1 VTVRTVYAALGSE
14 TGIIEAL
21 LAEMEGDAQAPV
33 WRERTAAADEPA
45 AKLRAFAG
53 WTTLPTTR
61 QGFDC
66 LLAPMETKDNLCP
79 GRDRRHDACGDS
91 VRSPAGQ
98 EAGDHHDCFD
108 RHLVGQ
114 SNIHVGAP
122 PRAVVSSSTYD
133 TVSRTPAWRG
143 SPRMCPARRSSSGQ
157 CRVFE
162 DRRGG
167 GIRTRRTS
175 CSSWHGWLHARQ
187 R

>member
-79 GRDRRHDACGDS
+79 GRERRHDACGDS
-91 VRSPAGQ
+91 VR
-98 EAGDHHDCFD
+98 
-108 RHLVGQ
+108 
-114 SNIHVGAP
+114 
-122 PRAVVSSSTYD
+122 
-133 TVSRTPAWRG
+133 
-143 SPRMCPARRSSSGQ
+143 
-157 CRVFE
+157 
-162 DRRGG
+162 
-167 GIRTRRTS
+167 
-175 CSSWHGWLHARQ
+175 
-187 R
+187 